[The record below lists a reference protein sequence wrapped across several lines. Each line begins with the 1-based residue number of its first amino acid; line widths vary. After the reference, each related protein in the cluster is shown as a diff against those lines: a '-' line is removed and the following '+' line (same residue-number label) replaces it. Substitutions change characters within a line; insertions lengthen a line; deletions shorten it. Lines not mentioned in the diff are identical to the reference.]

1 MDIHSKNCWFF
12 ESKLLYSQF
21 GWEKIKNFVLA
32 AMSRGYAELERCIP
46 TLEICPCNKFLLY
59 SDKVGDLLL
68 APFIVTCNWCIH
80 KLLWSILLWIMA
92 IIITRTAAVIL
103 HHGSQYYHSLR
114 HGIYQL
120 TEVKSKS
127 VSLCW
132 TISDNYLKT
141 TIRSLLPLSHLWRIQ
156 HFFVKSVASE
166 KVTILII
173 LFTWSRI
180 LWSMEINTKHCL
192 PVLLLEMQDWAVT
205 SSDYERHCVWVRLT
219 GFLD

>member
-12 ESKLLYSQF
+12 QSELLYSQF

-32 AMSRGYAELERCIP
+32 AMSQGYAELERCIP
-46 TLEICPCNKFLLY
+46 SLEICPCNKFMLC

-103 HHGSQYYHSLR
+103 HYGSQYYHSLR

-156 HFFVKSVASE
+156 HFVKSVASE
-166 KVTILII
+166 IVTILII
-173 LFTWSRI
+173 LFTWSRM
-180 LWSMEINTKHCL
+180 LWSMEINTKHCV

-205 SSDYERHCVWVRLT
+205 FSDHERHCVWVHLT

>member
-12 ESKLLYSQF
+12 ESELLYSQF

-46 TLEICPCNKFLLY
+46 SLEICPCNKFMLC

-103 HHGSQYYHSLR
+103 HYGSQYYHSLR

-132 TISDNYLKT
+132 TISVNYLKT

-156 HFFVKSVASE
+156 HFVKSVASE
-166 KVTILII
+166 IVTILII
-173 LFTWSRI
+173 LFTWSRM
-180 LWSMEINTKHCL
+180 LWSMEINTKHCV

-205 SSDYERHCVWVRLT
+205 FSDYGRHCVWVCLT

>member
-12 ESKLLYSQF
+12 ESELLYSQF

-46 TLEICPCNKFLLY
+46 SLEICPCNKFMLC

-68 APFIVTCNWCIH
+68 APFIVTRNWCIH

-103 HHGSQYYHSLR
+103 DHGSQYYHSLR

-132 TISDNYLKT
+132 TISVNYLKT

-156 HFFVKSVASE
+156 HFVKSVASE

-173 LFTWSRI
+173 LFTWSRM
-180 LWSMEINTKHCL
+180 LWSMEINTKHCV

-205 SSDYERHCVWVRLT
+205 FSDYGRHCVWVCLT

>member
-12 ESKLLYSQF
+12 ESELLYSQF

-103 HHGSQYYHSLR
+103 YHG
-114 HGIYQL
+114 
-120 TEVKSKS
+120 
-127 VSLCW
+127 
-132 TISDNYLKT
+132 
-141 TIRSLLPLSHLWRIQ
+141 
-156 HFFVKSVASE
+156 F
-166 KVTILII
+166 TILSRSA
-173 LFTWSRI
+173 TW
-180 LWSMEINTKHCL
+180 NL
-192 PVLLLEMQDWAVT
+192 PANRSEEQKCIFM
-205 SSDYERHCVWVRLT
+205 
-219 GFLD
+219 LDHLC

>member
-12 ESKLLYSQF
+12 ESELLYSQF

-46 TLEICPCNKFLLY
+46 SLEICPCNKFMLC

-103 HHGSQYYHSLR
+103 HYGSQYYHSLR

-132 TISDNYLKT
+132 TISVNYLKT

-156 HFFVKSVASE
+156 HFVKSVASE
-166 KVTILII
+166 IVTILIV
-173 LFTWSRI
+173 LFTWSRM
-180 LWSMEINTKHCL
+180 LWSMEINTRHCVS
-192 PVLLLEMQDWAVT
+192 VLLLEMQDWAVT
-205 SSDYERHCVWVRLT
+205 FSDYGRHCVWVCLT

>member
-12 ESKLLYSQF
+12 ESELLYSQF

-46 TLEICPCNKFLLY
+46 SLEICPCNKFMLC

-92 IIITRTAAVIL
+92 IIITRSAAVIL
-103 HHGSQYYHSLR
+103 HHGSQYYHSLW

-132 TISDNYLKT
+132 TISVNYLKT

-156 HFFVKSVASE
+156 HFVN
-166 KVTILII
+166 IL
-173 LFTWSRI
+173 SS
-180 LWSMEINTKHCL
+180 LWL
-192 PVLLLEMQDWAVT
+192 PKK
-205 SSDYERHCVWVRLT
+205 
-219 GFLD
+219 